1 MKNID
6 KHAFLDVLM
15 GGTKSIKIDDKKSN
29 IKNENNVDKKGDK
42 VWSVLRDD
50 FVMGAK
56 LKDWDKKA
64 PEDDD
69 SSAPEEMDSD

>member
-1 MKNID
+1 
-6 KHAFLDVLM
+6 M
-15 GGTKSIKIDDKKSN
+15 GGTKSIKVDNRITATKKEEDVE
-29 IKNENNVDKKGDK
+29 KKAEN

-50 FVMGAK
+50 FVMGAN
-56 LKDWDKKA
+56 LKDWDKNA